1 MAEVQRGFGPPPE
14 VTRFFEDKGWK
25 PAFSYKDVFGDEHAN
40 AFSVA
45 KVTELELG
53 TLFKNSIG
61 KALAEGRGFET
72 WRKQVVEDLTRAGW
86 GKPRL
91 VEDHLTEGGLP
102 GRMVNFTA
110 PGRLQ
115 TIFWGNMAS
124 ARSAGQWERAQRTKR
139 ALPYFLYL
147 HTTSA
152 HPRKDHLQW
161 VGIIRPV
168 DDPIWASIFPPNGW
182 RCKCAVRQISAREAE
197 ALLAR
202 EWKEGDT
209 VRYTSEAPVIELR
222 TLVNKRTGEVLQVP
236 VGCDPGWGGNPGLA
250 RVKGMMRAVEQQ
262 LVQAA
267 PEDAT
272 KTLEALWQ
280 SPWTKVVTR
289 LPEAE
294 AKQVW
299 LPAGVSKQLQA
310 EMAAKSPVVAI
321 NGVDVV
327 ARANLDGRYKDGR
340 GFEDLTRLPRTIAE
354 GVIVADANPRRRGLI
369 WNKVKSWWRAVVTK
383 SDGGLMRVV
392 SMHQRPESAARRAIE
407 EAARK

>member
-61 KALAEGRGFET
+61 KARAEGQGFET
-72 WRKQVVEDLTRAGW
+72 WRKQVVEDLTKAGW
-86 GKPRL
+86 GKPHLVVDPLGKQPDKVVDFTSPRRL
-91 VEDHLTEGGLP
+91 T
-102 GRMVNFTA
+102 
-110 PGRLQ
+110 

-152 HPRKDHLQW
+152 NPRKDHLQW

-182 RCKCAVRQISAREAE
+182 HCKCAVRQISAREAE

-202 EWKEGDT
+202 EWQEGDK
-209 VRYTSEAPVIELR
+209 VRYTSEAPVIKMR
-222 TLVNKRTGEVLQVP
+222 TLVNKRTGEVLKVP

-272 KTLEALWQ
+272 KMLEDLWQ
-280 SPWTKVVTR
+280 SPWTRVVKR

-299 LPAGVSKQLQA
+299 LPAGVSPALQA
-310 EMAAKSPVVAI
+310 ETGAVSPVVSI
-321 NGVDVV
+321 NGADVV
-327 ARANLDGRYKDGR
+327 ARSNLDRRYPDGR
-340 GFEDLTRLPRTIAE
+340 GFDDLTKLPRAIADGE
-354 GVIVADANPRRRGLI
+354 VRPDPRGNVSSLI
-369 WNKVKSWWRAVVTK
+369 WNEAKTWWRSFVTK
-383 SDGGLMRVV
+383 SKGGYLRVT
-392 SMHQRPESAARRAIE
+392 SLHQRSEKLVRRDLQGE
-407 EAARK
+407 

>member
-14 VTRFFEDKGWK
+14 VTRFFEDKGWR
-25 PAFSYKDVFGDEHAN
+25 PAFSYKDVFGDENAN

-45 KVTELELG
+45 KVTEMELG

-61 KALAEGRGFET
+61 KALTEGRGFET
-72 WRKQVVEDLTRAGW
+72 WRKQVVEELTRAGW

-91 VEDHLTEGGLP
+91 VVDPLGKQPDKVVDFTSPRRLT
-102 GRMVNFTA
+102 
-110 PGRLQ
+110 

-124 ARSAGQWERAQRTKR
+124 ARAAGQWERAQRTKR

-182 RCKCAVRQISAREAE
+182 HCKCAVRQISAREAE

-202 EWKEGDT
+202 EWKEGDK
-209 VRYTSEAPVIELR
+209 VRYTSEAPVIEMR

-236 VGCDPGWGGNPGLA
+236 MGCDPGWGGNPGLA

-262 LVQAA
+262 LVQAT

-272 KTLEALWQ
+272 KMLEDLWQ
-280 SPWTKVVTR
+280 SPWTRVVKR

-299 LPAGVSKQLQA
+299 LPAGVSPTLQA
-310 EMAAKSPVVAI
+310 ETGAVSPVVSI
-321 NGVDVV
+321 NGADVV
-327 ARANLDGRYKDGR
+327 ARSNLDRRYPDGR
-340 GFEDLTRLPRTIAE
+340 GFDDLAKLPRAIAE
-354 GVIVADANPRRRGLI
+354 GTVRPDPRGNDSVRSLI
-369 WNKVKSWWRAVVTK
+369 WSEAKTWWRSFVTK
-383 SDGGLMRVV
+383 SKGGYLRVT
-392 SMHQRPESAARRAIE
+392 SLHQRAEKLVRRDLGGE
-407 EAARK
+407 